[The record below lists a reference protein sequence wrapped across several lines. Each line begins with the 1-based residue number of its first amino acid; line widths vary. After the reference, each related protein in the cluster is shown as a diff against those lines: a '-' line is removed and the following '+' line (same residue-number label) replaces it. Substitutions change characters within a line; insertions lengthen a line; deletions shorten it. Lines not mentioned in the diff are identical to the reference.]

1 MSVSR
6 GKREPYFN
14 CSRVTGSEQKGE
26 PLAYTDRPPRCAE
39 CVMRDRELQKTTCTN
54 ITDNLC

>member
-14 CSRVTGSEQKGE
+14 CNRVTGSEQKAE
-26 PLAYTDRPPRCAE
+26 PPAYTDRVSSQAGGRQG
-39 CVMRDRELQKTTCTN
+39 VQN
-54 ITDNLC
+54 V